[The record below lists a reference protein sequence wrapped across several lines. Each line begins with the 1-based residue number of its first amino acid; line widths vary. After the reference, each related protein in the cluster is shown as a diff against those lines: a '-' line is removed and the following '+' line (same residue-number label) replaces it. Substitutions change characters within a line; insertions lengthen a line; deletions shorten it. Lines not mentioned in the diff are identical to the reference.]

1 MRLNHRYK
9 CPQEPTFGIL
19 HGMNEKSQR
28 IVVTHSPTNNKEL
41 MEYTTCSH
49 IPLEIFE
56 CSSDVNLTTINP
68 NEFTKSIQLSFK
80 MSYNLPSHKGI

>member
-1 MRLNHRYK
+1 MRLNHRCK
-9 CPQEPTFGIL
+9 RPQEPTFGIL

-49 IPLEIFE
+49 
-56 CSSDVNLTTINP
+56 
-68 NEFTKSIQLSFK
+68 SF
-80 MSYNLPSHKGI
+80 